1 MRARKPHIGG
11 IFYPKFRVP
20 HLNPWLC
27 FLHHFCAC
35 PSALQGWL
43 FAHVIS
49 QHLLAGR
56 ANNCT
61 ANKNSR
67 GNKNTASQG
76 ISRCNLLNS
85 ICLPAPPEWWGG
97 GVTLYVCARVG
108 RVIYGIKGRKG
119 EWTGAKF
126 LGTFGHGVLQC
137 HLVRKVKTSENKLQL
152 FGWAEEMKRK
162 VQNLQF

>member
-67 GNKNTASQG
+67 GNKNTAGQG

-97 GVTLYVCARVG
+97 GGHFICLCPGGSRYLWHQREEG
-108 RVIYGIKGRKG
+108 RVDWSKVSWDLWPWR
-119 EWTGAKF
+119 AAMPF
-126 LGTFGHGVLQC
+126 GTEG
-137 HLVRKVKTSENKLQL
+137 K
-152 FGWAEEMKRK
+152 
-162 VQNLQF
+162 NLWE